1 MTSATDSSAG
11 PTSGL
16 EGPTPQPVEALA
28 PPTAPAPAPA
38 ATSSAPAPAATSSAT
53 AAASPAPAATPQSPV
68 AAAPAPAPASG
79 ASINET
85 VFYEGGPALGD
96 LIGNLLFGLTI
107 IGIPFAVA
115 ALVRAL
121 WVRYRITS
129 RRITVNGGWL
139 GRDRTQVVYNQIREV
154 RSVPRGFGSWGDMV
168 LVLDDGSRL
177 EMRAMPRFRELE
189 AYIEER
195 RRSSAKTPKTPKT
208 PKGQASRP
216 NTGFTPQERPS
227 A

>member
-1 MTSATDSSAG
+1 MTSTTNSSPG
-11 PTSGL
+11 PSSGT
-16 EGPTPQPVEALA
+16 EGPTAQPDQTPTPLA
-28 PPTAPAPAPA
+28 AAAP
-38 ATSSAPAPAATSSAT
+38 SAPAPGPS
-53 AAASPAPAATPQSPV
+53 
-68 AAAPAPAPASG
+68 SG
-79 ASINET
+79 ATINET
-85 VFYEGGPALGD
+85 VIYEGGPALGD

-107 IGIPFAVA
+107 IGIPFAVGA
-115 ALVRAL
+115 IVRAL

-139 GRDRTQVVYNQIREV
+139 GRDRTQVVYSQIREV
-154 RSVPRGFGSWGDMV
+154 RSVPRGFGNWGDMV

-195 RRSSAKTPKTPKT
+195 RRSSPKT

-216 NTGFTPQERPS
+216 SSGFTPLERTS